1 MSKATRN
8 RTRNARERIAAQQ
21 AAARK
26 AEQRRRLL
34 IVGGSVGLVLVI
46 VVVFIFVYSLRKPG
60 KPLGSGPL
68 PPAVTRNITNVPATT
83 LSKIGTGAV
92 PALSSQTLQTISDK
106 PLTNAG
112 KPEMLY
118 IGAEFCPFCAAMRWS
133 MAISLSKFG
142 TLGPLTGIHSA
153 PAPETD
159 PNTATLTFRSQKYT
173 SPYLTF
179 TAIEHQT
186 VTHKLLQHVTKQQND
201 LWVKYDNT
209 PGQGPGYPFIDFGNK
224 VVIKGPLFNPAV
236 LHGLT
241 WSQIAG
247 QLKDPTSPVA
257 MNINGAANY
266 ITASICKMTG
276 NKPAAVCTA
285 GPIPAI
291 EAKL

>member
-1 MSKATRN
+1 
-8 RTRNARERIAAQQ
+8 
-21 AAARK
+21 
-26 AEQRRRLL
+26 
-34 IVGGSVGLVLVI
+34 
-46 VVVFIFVYSLRKPG
+46 
-60 KPLGSGPL
+60 
-68 PPAVTRNITNVPATT
+68 
-83 LSKIGTGAV
+83 
-92 PALSSQTLQTISDK
+92 
-106 PLTNAG
+106 
-112 KPEMLY
+112 
-118 IGAEFCPFCAAMRWS
+118 MRWS

-142 TLGPLTGIHSA
+142 ALGPLTGIHSA

-159 PNTATLTFRSQKYT
+159 PSTATLTFRSQKYT